1 MFGRFKRIAGVFVVV
16 GLCGTLAACGS
27 PEPITTAAAPLTA
40 VTMPATTA
48 EPTTLPIAEPIAE
61 PTAEPTVEPIAAEP
75 TPEATAAP
83 VPAPAVAGGPVQ
95 PAGGECPAAAPIKGN
110 RDSMIYHVPGGGS
123 YSRTR
128 PEDCFASAADA
139 EAAGYRRAKR

>member
-27 PEPITTAAAPLTA
+27 PEPITTAPAHTQRVPVPAAT
-40 VTMPATTA
+40 
-48 EPTTLPIAEPIAE
+48 AEPIALVPTVE
-61 PTAEPTVEPIAAEP
+61 PTAEPIAAEPTVEPIAA
-75 TPEATAAP
+75 
-83 VPAPAVAGGPVQ
+83 VAGRVQ
-95 PAGGECPAAAPIKGN
+95 PVGGECPDTAPIKGN
-110 RDSMIYHVPGGGS
+110 QGSMIYHVPGGGS

-128 PEDCFASAADA
+128 PEDCFATAADA